1 MAFAICKAVQI
12 EILNVLFLENVV
24 ERKTII
30 YLKEMNLSNTIMIK
44 FW

>member
-24 ERKTII
+24 DRKTII